1 MLQPMRVLVIEDE
14 PELAEILQR
23 GLTAEGYTVDVARDG
38 LTALELARFEDYAGI
53 LLDLMLPG
61 LNGYRV
67 CATLRREGI
76 RTPILVLTAKDGDY
90 DQIEALDTG
99 ADDFLS
105 KPFSYPVLV
114 ARLRA
119 LVRRGP
125 AAVPVRLAVGDLVL
139 DRAARTCHRGTVPI
153 PLTPRE
159 FAILDLLAHRAGEPV
174 PKTDIL
180 RQVWPDEVEDPN
192 LVEVRVGRLR
202 RKVDLPFGRNSLCTV
217 RGVGYRLVDDRA
229 RG

>member
-1 MLQPMRVLVIEDE
+1 MRLLVIEDE
-14 PELAEILQR
+14 PELATILQR
-23 GLTAEGYTVDVARDG
+23 GLTAEGYTVDVAGDG
-38 LTALELARFEDYAGI
+38 RVALDLARFEDYAGI
-53 LLDLMLPG
+53 VLDLMLPG

-125 AAVPVRLAVGDLVL
+125 AAVPVRLTVGDLVL
-139 DRAARTCHRGTVPI
+139 ERAARTCRRGTVPI
-153 PLTPRE
+153 TLTPRE

-174 PKTDIL
+174 TKLEIL
-180 RQVWPDEVEDPN
+180 RQVWPEDVDDPN

-202 RKVDLPFGRNSLCTV
+202 RKIDLPFGRSSLRTV
-217 RGVGYRLVDDRA
+217 RGTGYRLVDDRA
-229 RG
+229 AA

>member
-1 MLQPMRVLVIEDE
+1 MRVLVVEDE
-14 PELAEILQR
+14 PELAVILRR
-23 GLTAEGYTVDVARDG
+23 GLMAEGYTVDVAGDG
-38 LTALELARFEDYAGI
+38 RTALDRARFEDYAAI

-61 LNGYRV
+61 LNGYQV
-67 CATLRREGI
+67 CAALRRERI
-76 RTPILVLTAKDGDY
+76 RTPVLVLTAKDGDY

-99 ADDFLS
+99 ADDYLS

-139 DRAARTCHRGTVPI
+139 ERAARTCHRGTVPI
-153 PLTPRE
+153 ALTPRE
-159 FAILDLLAHRAGEPV
+159 FAILDLLAGRPGEPV
-174 PKTDIL
+174 TKTEIL
-180 RQVWPDEVEDPN
+180 RQAWPDEVEDPN

-202 RKVDLPFGRNSLCTV
+202 RKIDVPFGRDSLRTV
-217 RGVGYRLVDDRA
+217 RGVGYRLIDDRA
-229 RG
+229 RRD